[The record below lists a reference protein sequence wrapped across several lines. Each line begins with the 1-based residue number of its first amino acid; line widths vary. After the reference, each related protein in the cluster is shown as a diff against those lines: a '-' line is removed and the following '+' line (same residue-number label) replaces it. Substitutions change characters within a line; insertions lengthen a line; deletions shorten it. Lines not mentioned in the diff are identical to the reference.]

1 MKTKQFKEFTEKLNE
16 LPIVDLDNHYNYV
29 QDCYKGTF
37 ELTIDNVTLYFD
49 WSTYSDNTKLSL
61 GSFYFNNDDTDE
73 DINITD
79 KQYSE
84 LLNIVPKLFDLENE
98 EYEAPEKHAFN
109 LGE

>member
-1 MKTKQFKEFTEKLNE
+1 MKTKQFKEFTKQLKE
-16 LPIVDLDNHYNYV
+16 LPQVELDDHYNHIRE
-29 QDCYKGTF
+29 CFRGTF

-61 GSFYFNNDDTDE
+61 GSFNFNKDDTDE

-79 KQYSE
+79 KQYAT
-84 LLNIVPKLFDLENE
+84 LLNIVPTLFNLEND
-98 EYEAPEKHAFN
+98 YESPGEHAWN